1 MGEITASLYS
11 DGKGRVESKGKD
23 NAGERATRAEA
34 EITGTAAGGGSGGR
48 IQKFS

>member
-34 EITGTAAGGGSGGR
+34 ETGTAAGGGSGGR